1 MSVENQKRLLALLLG
16 VTTIL
21 AGVFT
26 WRAGQLGSAA
36 AFADRQSVGQTIKQE
51 EQRTEVAL
59 AALSAASAY
68 VRYVADYTEAAALDA
83 QAQQLRSEGEA
94 AGAQVSE
101 QEASDLRRQASVH
114 AAAAGVFGAQSIYTD
129 LRQPSTE
136 PRPFDFEQ
144 HLADLQAEV
153 STGITSPGVLDPQR
167 WADEASDLRSR
178 LRGLRLGALV
188 LVMAA
193 VAYTV
198 AQVTSRRATR
208 FVSGALA
215 TVVLVVAT
223 AVTFVEVY

>member
-1 MSVENQKRLLALLLG
+1 VSVENQKRLLALLLG

>member
-1 MSVENQKRLLALLLG
+1 VSVENQKRLLALLLG

-198 AQVTSRRATR
+198 AQVTSRTATR

>member
-1 MSVENQKRLLALLLG
+1 VSVENQKRLLALLLG

-153 STGITSPGVLDPQR
+153 STGITSPGVLDAQR